1 MKQRLLK
8 SMLLLCAL
16 VVGGAS
22 SAWGETVTL
31 QYTTNSTTNM
41 TGNNDA
47 ATVGLSATDW
57 SVVATKGGASNFPGL
72 NKAGQIRLYYHANGS
87 NYITVSS
94 LVGATINS
102 ITVTYGESN
111 YVAKVKVGSTEIED
125 TNKAN
130 TTGQY
135 AINSSSFII
144 ENGYSANTQVYI
156 LSIVINY
163 TLPANTCAAPTFS
176 PAGGS
181 FTSAQD
187 VTISTTTGGATI
199 YYTTDGSTPTT
210 SSNVYSSAIPVSTTT
225 TIKAIAVMANY
236 DNSSVASAT
245 YTILNPKTILE
256 ARTQATGDIFTQ
268 GIVTSVNGKTAYIQD
283 NTAGIAV
290 YNSAANLAVVVGD
303 EITVQG
309 TLGEY
314 NKLLQIQTPTI
325 KVLSQNNEVNPIVK
339 TIAEINADYAGS
351 KALQGILVKIEN
363 ATVSAKN
370 SASNTTIRQGE
381 NSIVVR
387 DIDANVEFEVNDR
400 LTFLGN
406 VSCYNSNAQ
415 LANPQSVVVTKNV
428 APVINANNVTIDFDE
443 TAGEIAYTI
452 ENPTEATLTAAITSG
467 DWISNIGYAA
477 DRVTFSATAN
487 TGAQRTA
494 TITLYYEGA
503 ENKVVTIT
511 QNKNGAAALPFTFDG
526 GKADIENTYGLIHND
541 LGSNYSSSPKLKFD
555 GTGDYVILRI
565 NEVPGTL
572 SFDIKGNGFSKGS
585 TSTFK
590 VQASVDGENYSDLA
604 TYTKLGDKKTVD
616 FELATTVRFIKWVYT
631 EKGETDGGNVALG
644 NISLTK
650 TPFVKISTALYATY
664 VPTRDVSFPAALT
677 AYVPTSVEGGFVHLE
692 EILDAPAGTPVI
704 LKAAAGTY
712 DLEFDYAG
720 VSDEVIANNK
730 LLASDRTVAVGDN
743 YYALASKG
751 TPAAVGF
758 YLINKEEVPYIPAGK
773 AYLVVASPVKEFYPF
788 AEEDDETA
796 IKNVNVNVNVNDSTM
811 YDLSGR
817 QVQKPTKGIYLV
829 NGKKI
834 LF

>member
-1 MKQRLLK
+1 
-8 SMLLLCAL
+8 MLLLCAL
-16 VVGGAS
+16 VVGGVS
-22 SAWGETVTL
+22 SAWAESVTL
-31 QYTTNSTTNM
+31 QYSTNSTTNM

-57 SVVATKGGASNFPGL
+57 SVVGSKGSATNFPGL
-72 NKAGQIRLYYHANGS
+72 NKAGQIRLYYHKDGS

-94 LVGATINS
+94 LTGATINS
-102 ITVTYGESN
+102 ITVTYGSSN
-111 YVAKVKVGSTEIED
+111 NNAKVKVGSTEIED
-125 TNKAN
+125 TNDAAA
-130 TTGQY
+130 TGQY
-135 AINSSSFII
+135 AINSNSFII
-144 ENGYSANTQVYI
+144 ENGYSSSTQVYI

-181 FTSAQD
+181 YTSAQS
-187 VTISTTTGGATI
+187 VTISTTTDAATI

-225 TIKAIAVMANY
+225 TIKAIAVRNGY

-245 YTILNPKTILE
+245 YTILSPKTILE

-290 YNSAANLAVVVGD
+290 YNSAANLTVSVGD
-303 EITVQG
+303 EITVSG

-325 KVLSQNNEVNPIVK
+325 NVLSQNNEVTPIVK

-351 KALQGILVKIEN
+351 KALQGILVKIED

-387 DIDANVEFEVNDR
+387 DIDAKIEFEVNDR
-400 LTFLGN
+400 LTFVGN

-415 LANPQSVVVTKNV
+415 LANPQDVVVTKNV

-452 ENPTEATLTAAITSG
+452 ENPTEATLTAEITDG

-477 DRVTFSATAN
+477 GKVTFSATAN

-494 TITLYYEGA
+494 TITLSYTGA
-503 ENKVVTIT
+503 EDKVVTIT
-511 QNKNGAAALPFTFDG
+511 QKKNGAADLPFTFDG
-526 GKADIENTYGLIHND
+526 GRSNIEATYGLIQND
-541 LGSNYSSSPKLKFD
+541 LGSDYNSSPKLKFD

-572 SFDIKGNGFSKGS
+572 SFDIKGNGFSQGS

-590 VQASVDGENYSDLA
+590 VQTSVDGENYSDLV
-604 TYTKLGDKKTVD
+604 TYTELGDKKTVD
-616 FELATTVRFIKWVYT
+616 IELATTVRFVKWVYT
-631 EKGETDGGNVALG
+631 EKGATSGGNVALG
-644 NISLTK
+644 KISLTK
-650 TPFVKISTALYATY
+650 TPFVRVSSALYATY
-664 VPTRDVSFPAALT
+664 VPTRDVSFPKTLT
-677 AYVPTSVEGGFVHLE
+677 AYVPTSVGASSVHLE

-704 LKAAAGTY
+704 VKANAAGTY

-730 LLASDRTVAVGDN
+730 LLASGGSVVGAAGI
-743 YYALASKG
+743 YALGNKTSG
-751 TPAAVGF
+751 VGF
-758 YLINKEEVPYIPAGK
+758 YKVKDGEIIPAGK
-773 AYLVVASPVKEFYPF
+773 CYLNTNASTTKEFLGF
-788 AEEDDETA
+788 SIDDDATA
-796 IKNVNVNVNVNDSTM
+796 IESLTPA
-811 YDLSGR
+811 LSKGEGAIYNIAG
-817 QVQKPTKGIYLV
+817 QKLSKLQKGINIV
-829 NGKKI
+829 GGKKV
-834 LF
+834 LK

>member
-16 VVGGAS
+16 VVGGVS

-41 TGNNDA
+41 TGDNDA

-57 SVVATKGGASNFPGL
+57 SVVGSKGANSNFPGL
-72 NKAGQIRLYYHANGS
+72 NKAGQIRLYYHKDGS

-94 LVGATINS
+94 LTGATINS
-102 ITVTYGESN
+102 ITVTYGSSN
-111 YVAKVKVGSTEIED
+111 NNAKVKVGSTEIED
-125 TNKAN
+125 TNDAAA
-130 TTGQY
+130 TGQY
-135 AINSSSFII
+135 AINSNSFII

-163 TLPANTCAAPTFS
+163 TLPANTCAAPTFD

-181 FTSAQD
+181 YTSAQS
-187 VTISTTTGGATI
+187 VTISTTTDGATI

-210 SSNVYSSAIPVSTTT
+210 SSDVYSSAIPVSTTT
-225 TIKAIAVMANY
+225 TIKAIAVRNGY

-245 YTILNPKTILE
+245 YTILSPKTILE

-268 GIVTSVNGKTAYIQD
+268 GVVTSVNGKTAYIQD

-290 YNSAANLAVVVGD
+290 YNSAANLTVSVGD
-303 EITVQG
+303 EITVSG

-325 KVLSQNNEVNPIVK
+325 NVLSQNNEVTPIVK

-351 KALQGILVKIEN
+351 KALQGILVKIED

-387 DIDANVEFEVNDR
+387 DIDAKIEFEVNDR
-400 LTFLGN
+400 LTFVGN

-415 LANPQSVVVTKNV
+415 LANPQDVVVTKNV

-452 ENPTEATLTAAITSG
+452 ENPTEATLTAEITDG

-477 DRVTFSATAN
+477 GKVTFSATAN

-494 TITLYYEGA
+494 TITLSYTNA

-511 QNKNGAAALPFTFDG
+511 QKKNGVAALPFTFDG
-526 GKADIENTYGLIHND
+526 GRSNIEATYGLIQND
-541 LGSNYSSSPKLKFD
+541 LGSDYASSPKLKFE
-555 GTGDYVILRI
+555 GSGDYIVLAI

-572 SFDIKGNGFSKGS
+572 SFDIKGNGFSGG
-585 TSTFK
+585 TFK
-590 VQASVDGENYSDLA
+590 VQTSVDGENYSDLA
-604 TYTKLGDKKTVD
+604 TYTELGDKKTVD
-616 FELATTVRFIKWVYT
+616 IELATTVRFVKWIYT
-631 EKGETDGGNVALG
+631 EKSVGNVALG

-650 TPFVKISTALYATY
+650 TPFVRVSSALYATY
-664 VPTRDVSFPAALT
+664 VPTRDVSFPATLT
-677 AYVPTSVEGGFVHLE
+677 AYVPTSVGASSVHLE
-692 EILDAPAGTPVI
+692 EIQDAPAGTPVI
-704 LKAAAGTY
+704 VKANAAGTY

-730 LLASDRTVAVGDN
+730 LLASDGSVVGATGIYSLGN
-743 YYALASKG
+743 KNSV
-751 TPAAVGF
+751 VGF
-758 YLINKEEVPYIPAGK
+758 YKVKDGEIIPAGK
-773 AYLVVASPVKEFYPF
+773 CYLNTNASTKEFLGF
-788 AEEDDETA
+788 SIDDDETA
-796 IKNVNVNVNVNDSTM
+796 IESLTPA
-811 YDLSGR
+811 LSKGEGAIYNLAGQR
-817 QVQKPTKGIYLV
+817 LNKLQKGLNIV
-829 NGKKI
+829 GGKKVMY
-834 LF
+834 